1 MQLEK
6 NLDDLVEQ
14 NHDEDE
20 RFQWEYEQL
29 QVNLPDFE
37 SDILQLRDGNVHLW
51 SEIHTYQC
59 LLINLSSLT
68 EDRIP
73 SVSRSLE
80 QTVRHIEALTG
91 FKVHT
96 NNELVWVR
104 I

>member
-6 NLDDLVEQ
+6 ELRDLVER
-14 NHDEDE
+14 NHEQDEQYE
-20 RFQWEYEQL
+20 WEYEQL
-29 QVNLPDFE
+29 QANLPDFE
-37 SDILQLRDGNVHLW
+37 SDILQLRDANVHLW

-59 LLINLSSLT
+59 LLVNLSSLA
-68 EDRIP
+68 EDRMTAA
-73 SVSRSLE
+73 SRSLE
-80 QTVRHIEALTG
+80 QTVHHIEELTG

>member
-6 NLDDLVEQ
+6 ELRDLIEQ
-14 NHDEDE
+14 NHEQDEQYE
-20 RFQWEYEQL
+20 WEYEQL
-29 QVNLPDFE
+29 QANLPDFE
-37 SDILQLRDGNVHLW
+37 SDILQLRDANVHLW
-51 SEIHTYQC
+51 SEIRTYQC

-68 EDRIP
+68 EDP
-73 SVSRSLE
+73 KTAASRSLE
-80 QTVRHIEALTG
+80 KTVHHIEELTG

>member
-1 MQLEK
+1 VQLEK
-6 NLDDLVEQ
+6 ELGDLTEQ
-14 NHDEDE
+14 NHEQDEQY
-20 RFQWEYEQL
+20 QWEYEQL

-37 SDILQLRDGNVHLW
+37 SDILQLRNANVHLW
-51 SEIHTYQC
+51 SEIRTYQC

-68 EDRIP
+68 EDRMTAA
-73 SVSRSLE
+73 SRSLE
-80 QTVRHIEALTG
+80 QTVIHIEQLTG